1 MIHADGFA
9 LGTIVDEDG
18 NTDGS
23 KNHRAAIRDSL
34 RIFTFQHGSRM
45 DKKTGQRE
53 LPVICRHNYVGPS
66 ANDVHRETYT
76 WPKIWHKRSLEFIP
90 TRDWREFNIFTAPE
104 GETERKDVGIIFKC
118 APLFP
123 TDSILTL
130 E

>member
-1 MIHADGFA
+1 MQTGSLLEPLLTKTEIRTKAKTTEQR
-9 LGTIVDEDG
+9 LGTPSG
-18 NTDGS
+18 
-23 KNHRAAIRDSL
+23 SL
-34 RIFTFQHGSRM
+34 RFSMEAAWMKI
-45 DKKTGQRE
+45 TGQRG

-66 ANDVHRETYT
+66 ANDVHSETYT

-123 TDSILTL
+123 MDSILTL